1 MKLDF
6 TKPGMV
12 IVTMLDYINEII
24 TAFEKADPKSIK
36 TTTSTEPENL
46 YKVNEDCEKLS
57 PKKAEEFH
65 NLVAKTLYATKR
77 ARPDTCMS
85 VAFLTT
91 RVQEPDKDD
100 WKKLRHLMKYLRGTR
115 DLPLTLSANGSGVL
129 KWWVDASFAVHPN
142 MRGQMG
148 GGLSMG
154 RGFPV
159 VTSTKQKLNTRS
171 STELELVRVDDLM
184 PAICWTRYF
193 LEAQRYKITENI
205 LYQDNKS
212 AILLKK
218 NRKASS
224 SKRTK
229 HINIHFFFMTDRI
242 SKKELKV
249 EWCPTTEM
257 TGDFMTKPM

>member
-77 ARPDTCMS
+77 ARTDTCTS

-91 RVQEPDKDD
+91 RVREPD
-100 WKKLRHLMKYLRGTR
+100 
-115 DLPLTLSANGSGVL
+115 
-129 KWWVDASFAVHPN
+129 
-142 MRGQMG
+142 
-148 GGLSMG
+148 
-154 RGFPV
+154 
-159 VTSTKQKLNTRS
+159 
-171 STELELVRVDDLM
+171 
-184 PAICWTRYF
+184 
-193 LEAQRYKITENI
+193 
-205 LYQDNKS
+205 
-212 AILLKK
+212 
-218 NRKASS
+218 
-224 SKRTK
+224 
-229 HINIHFFFMTDRI
+229 
-242 SKKELKV
+242 
-249 EWCPTTEM
+249 
-257 TGDFMTKPM
+257 